1 MSVRSITA
9 SAGFLVL
16 VTVSFAAAQSQP
28 VRPPSEREQLAAT
41 RQVQGFN
48 IVLVL
53 GETQLGSGVEG
64 SEDIPPGARK
74 ALADMREFLPYKHY
88 RVLDTQWTSCCAG
101 LNSVLAGQLRG
112 IALGRAGGSSFVDRQ
127 YSFELTVNNLSQGL
141 SVRFALSDKAAV
153 SSQPSETD
161 QARQMALQR
170 QVALQVERQELKD
183 QIATMELRV
192 QEAEKKVAVGAIA
205 SLELRELQ
213 DRHKSLQRQYEALGR
228 ADDGAPARSGGG
240 IVDSSFIMQP
250 GETVVV
256 GTSRLGGDK
265 AIIALVT
272 AAKKAGAS
280 K

>member
-1 MSVRSITA
+1 MSVRSIAA

-16 VTVSFAAAQSQP
+16 VIVSGAAAQSQP

-64 SEDIPPGARK
+64 SEDIPSGARK

-127 YSFELTVNNLSQGL
+127 YSFELTVNNSSQGL
-141 SVRFALSDKAAV
+141 SVRFALADKLPRRETSDAD
-153 SSQPSETD
+153 D
-161 QARQMALQR
+161 QRDAALQR
-170 QVALQVERQELKD
+170 ERADLHDELLTMEVQLAEAKKKVD
-183 QIATMELRV
+183 VGMMLPAEVRPMQDKYASMKRRYDSVMNATMGQQLT
-192 QEAEKKVAVGAIA
+192 
-205 SLELRELQ
+205 
-213 DRHKSLQRQYEALGR
+213 GR
-228 ADDGAPARSGGG
+228 GG
-240 IVDSSFIMQP
+240 IIDSSFIMQP

-272 AAKKAGAS
+272 AAKKPGS
-280 K
+280 TR